1 VIWAVILAA
10 GESRR
15 MGRQKLLLPFGDT
28 TVVGAVVRAAQAS
41 HAGRTLVVLG
51 SDREAVRGEL
61 EASGPGHEAIRAEAA
76 PLGNAGVSGPGPI
89 LRIEFAVN
97 ENYPQGMLTSIQTG
111 LKALPADAQAAVVLL
126 GDQPFLASRVIDEV
140 IAAYE
145 TGRNGI
151 VIPTFQGRRGHP
163 VLIDIKYRDEVLA
176 IDPAEGLRRLMLA
189 HPDDILE
196 LGVADSNIL
205 RDLDTPEDYQEGIK
219 PRRGGQP

>member
-1 VIWAVILAA
+1 MIAAIILAA

-15 MGRQKLLLPFGDT
+15 MGTQKLLLPFGGT
-28 TVVGAVVRAAQAS
+28 TVVGAVVRTAQAS
-41 HAGRTLVVLG
+41 RAGRTLVVLG
-51 SDREAVRGEL
+51 SDREAIRREL
-61 EASGPGHEAIRAEAA
+61 EPH
-76 PLGNAGVSGPGPI
+76 GVD
-89 LRIEFAVN
+89 FVVN

-111 LKALPADAQAAVVLL
+111 LRALPADAQAAVVLL

-145 TGRNGI
+145 AGRNGI

-163 VLIDIKYRDEVLA
+163 ILVDLKYRDEILA

-196 LGVADSNIL
+196 IDVGDGNIL
-205 RDLDTPEDYQEGIK
+205 RDLDTPEDYQEGVK
-219 PRRGGQP
+219 PTRCQF